1 MKLPGC
7 CRPRSSLSCHEMLLL
22 QKLAR
27 ASCIISLA
35 SHRAPIITIRSFGSP
50 VLLSST
56 LTCRSCWQ
64 LSLGSLAAADGVALM
79 QAFGVISRLHRPSV
93 AALLAK
99 DLVAEWLP
107 IRKFEQPGG
116 VWVTHVLPAVLSFL
130 GDSLEDVLMLPD
142 QALPEA
148 QSILKVCPDVQ
159 NLQLQLLSSSSV
171 MCCLGIVLRRA
182 CQLHLAPASQ
192 VA

>member
-1 MKLPGC
+1 MSYTMT
-7 CRPRSSLSCHEMLLL
+7 R
-22 QKLAR
+22 
-27 ASCIISLA
+27 
-35 SHRAPIITIRSFGSP
+35 
-50 VLLSST
+50 
-56 LTCRSCWQ
+56 RSCWQ
-64 LSLGSLAAADGVALM
+64 LSLVSLAAADGVALM

-159 NLQLQLLSSSSV
+159 NLQLQLLCIAEQQQRHVLSRDRPEESMPTPSGTCITSGIDTISRLRLV
-171 MCCLGIVLRRA
+171 CVCSGLGGT
-182 CQLHLAPASQ
+182 SM
-192 VA
+192 